1 MEHKSCGKHVRLA
14 FGKANL
20 NQILQQQLR
29 PKMEVDFSVRLNCLS
44 RNISTSLRKKL
55 SGRGI

>member
-1 MEHKSCGKHVRLA
+1 MRQAVD
-14 FGKANL
+14 KANL

-44 RNISTSLRKKL
+44 RNLSTCLRKKL
-55 SGRGI
+55 SVRGI